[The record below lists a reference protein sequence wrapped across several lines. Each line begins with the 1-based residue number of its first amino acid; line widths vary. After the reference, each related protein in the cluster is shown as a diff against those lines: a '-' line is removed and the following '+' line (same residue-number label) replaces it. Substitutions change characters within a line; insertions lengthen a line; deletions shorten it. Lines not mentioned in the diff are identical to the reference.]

1 MLNSFSVTTPR
12 SLCYQGSLVSAD
24 LLLCCEQTGTVVP
37 FAVSR
42 PEPVNP
48 KSHISELCD
57 IYVRRTRLLSVSVNQ
72 LATDKSSPTR
82 PEWRSYD
89 ALYGSCLL
97 RYFITTLIQKCAFNP
112 EMSVTLSLFQVI
124 CDKCIWSYCMLYHP
138 LSFYWKCLELHSLY
152 YKVCVC
158 VSWNTRTVCMT
169 TGCMMFWYKSPF
181 QGFTLTALYIIYL
194 WLWFGITIKV
204 NI

>member
-1 MLNSFSVTTPR
+1 MLESCKYQQDLYWLACWQTEKSFFFFLLQPMIFFVRELYDWHSRAKHDFDVDLRQIFFFFFLTRLLGEVMLNSFSVTTPR

-42 PEPVNP
+42 PEPVNL

-72 LATDKSSPTR
+72 LAHDKSSPTR

-124 CDKCIWSYCMLYHP
+124 CDMW
-138 LSFYWKCLELHSLY
+138 
-152 YKVCVC
+152 
-158 VSWNTRTVCMT
+158 
-169 TGCMMFWYKSPF
+169 
-181 QGFTLTALYIIYL
+181 
-194 WLWFGITIKV
+194 
-204 NI
+204 

>member
-1 MLNSFSVTTPR
+1 MIFFCPGAVWLTLESKTWLWCRLTPDFFFFFFLTRLLGEVMLNSFSVITPR
-12 SLCYQGSLVSAD
+12 SHCYQGSLVSAD

-42 PEPVNP
+42 PEPVNL

-124 CDKCIWSYCMLYHP
+124 CDMW
-138 LSFYWKCLELHSLY
+138 
-152 YKVCVC
+152 
-158 VSWNTRTVCMT
+158 
-169 TGCMMFWYKSPF
+169 
-181 QGFTLTALYIIYL
+181 
-194 WLWFGITIKV
+194 
-204 NI
+204 